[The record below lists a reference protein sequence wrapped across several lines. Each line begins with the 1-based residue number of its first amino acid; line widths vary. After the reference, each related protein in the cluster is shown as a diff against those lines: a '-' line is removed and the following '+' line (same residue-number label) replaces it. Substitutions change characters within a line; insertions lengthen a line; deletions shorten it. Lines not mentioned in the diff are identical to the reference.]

1 LKIWQKGKLKCE
13 KIWIIWKNGKLNN
26 EKIWKIWKQVSSILI
41 RYEKYA
47 RNPSWIVKRLE
58 NTEEKQVE

>member
-1 LKIWQKGKLKCE
+1 M
-13 KIWIIWKNGKLNN
+13 
-26 EKIWKIWKQVSSILI
+26 KIWKIWKQVSSILI